1 MIEAVIGLVGVII
14 GCIITYVF
22 TKLSEKEKIKNDIL
36 ISHSTKLINMIDSFL
51 KNNAQYKY
59 EFSKDVEEFL
69 MEEKH
74 STKEVG
80 SLLTNWKN
88 DIEQFLELVKELGC
102 AIRYLETREV
112 VFNKYVGYKDRLYD
126 LMIEEV
132 NLNNELKN
140 KYINVFF
147 KKGLKKDYINKIKEY
162 EDKIC
167 LINDEINFHFINL
180 IINLENDCY
189 CKYFNSKVE
198 LINDER
204 FKIMAAT
211 KNKKRIKD
219 K

>member
-22 TKLSEKEKIKNDIL
+22 TKISEKEKIKNDIL
-36 ISHSTKLINMIDSFL
+36 ISHSTKLIDMLDSYL

-59 EFSKDVEEFL
+59 EFSKDVEGFL

-147 KKGLKKDYINKIKEY
+147 KKGLKKDYIKIIKDY
-162 EDKIC
+162 ENKIC
-167 LINDEINFHFINL
+167 LINDEINFHVINL
-180 IINLENDCY
+180 IINLENSCY
-189 CKYFNSKVE
+189 CKYFKSKATII
-198 LINDER
+198 LDDR
-204 FKIMAAT
+204 FKIIEIR
-211 KNKKRIKD
+211 KK
-219 K
+219 

>member
-1 MIEAVIGLVGVII
+1 
-14 GCIITYVF
+14 
-22 TKLSEKEKIKNDIL
+22 
-36 ISHSTKLINMIDSFL
+36 
-51 KNNAQYKY
+51 
-59 EFSKDVEEFL
+59 
-69 MEEKH
+69 
-74 STKEVG
+74 
-80 SLLTNWKN
+80 
-88 DIEQFLELVKELGC
+88 
-102 AIRYLETREV
+102 
-112 VFNKYVGYKDRLYD
+112 
-126 LMIEEV
+126 MIEEV

>member
-36 ISHSTKLINMIDSFL
+36 ISHSTKLIDMLDSFL

-147 KKGLKKDYINKIKEY
+147 KKGLKNDYINKIKEY

-167 LINDEINFHFINL
+167 LINDEINFHVINL
-180 IINLENDCY
+180 IISLENDCY

>member
-36 ISHSTKLINMIDSFL
+36 ISHSTKLINMLDSFL

-167 LINDEINFHFINL
+167 LINDEINFHVINL

>member
-1 MIEAVIGLVGVII
+1 MIEAVIGLIGVII

-22 TKLSEKEKIKNDIL
+22 TKISEKEKIKNDIL
-36 ISHSTKLINMIDSFL
+36 ISHSTKLIDMLDSFL

-132 NLNNELKN
+132 NLNNELKD
-140 KYINVFF
+140 KYIDVF
-147 KKGLKKDYINKIKEY
+147 
-162 EDKIC
+162 
-167 LINDEINFHFINL
+167 
-180 IINLENDCY
+180 LERD
-189 CKYFNSKVE
+189 
-198 LINDER
+198 
-204 FKIMAAT
+204 
-211 KNKKRIKD
+211 
-219 K
+219 

>member
-36 ISHSTKLINMIDSFL
+36 ISHSTKLINMLDSFL

-88 DIEQFLELVKELGC
+88 DIEQFLELVKE
-102 AIRYLETREV
+102 
-112 VFNKYVGYKDRLYD
+112 
-126 LMIEEV
+126 
-132 NLNNELKN
+132 
-140 KYINVFF
+140 
-147 KKGLKKDYINKIKEY
+147 
-162 EDKIC
+162 
-167 LINDEINFHFINL
+167 
-180 IINLENDCY
+180 
-189 CKYFNSKVE
+189 
-198 LINDER
+198 
-204 FKIMAAT
+204 
-211 KNKKRIKD
+211 
-219 K
+219 

>member
-1 MIEAVIGLVGVII
+1 MIEAVIGLIGVII

-22 TKLSEKEKIKNDIL
+22 TKISEKEKIKNDIL
-36 ISHSTKLINMIDSFL
+36 ISHSTKLIDMLDSFL

-69 MEEKH
+69 MEERH
-74 STKEVG
+74 SVKEVG
-80 SLLTNWKN
+80 NLLTNWKN

-112 VFNKYVGYKDRLYD
+112 VFNKYVGYKNRLYD

-132 NLNNELKN
+132 NLNNELKD

-147 KKGLKKDYINKIKEY
+147 RKGLKKNYIKIIKEY

-167 LINDEINFHFINL
+167 LINDEINFHIINL

-189 CKYFNSKVE
+189 GKYFSSKVE
-198 LINDER
+198 MINDER
-204 FKIMAAT
+204 FTIIESS
-211 KNKKRIKD
+211 KKQKKIKD